1 MLKRYTLLL
10 YSLLTV
16 FLVLVAD
23 NGLLHTPAEG
33 LSASTTNSIIQD
45 NYGYIWIGTEYG
57 LNRYD
62 GYHFSV

>member
-33 LSASTTNSIIQD
+33 LSASTTNSIIQPEF
-45 NYGYIWIGTEYG
+45 GI
-57 LNRYD
+57 
-62 GYHFSV
+62 S